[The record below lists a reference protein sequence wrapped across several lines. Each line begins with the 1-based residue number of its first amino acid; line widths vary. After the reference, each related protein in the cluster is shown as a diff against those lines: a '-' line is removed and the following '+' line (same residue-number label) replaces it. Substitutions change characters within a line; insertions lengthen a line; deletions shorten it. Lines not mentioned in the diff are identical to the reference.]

1 MSGQAW
7 ILSDGATR
15 GASSDREGLGC
26 CGDALH
32 DHGPDALG
40 ILRAIVFPAH
50 QIMTAPFR
58 SLAAG
63 VFAILL
69 SGNVLADSAA
79 AGRYYEDGLKRFEAR
94 DVTGAIIQL
103 KNALQEDRGMLAA
116 HLLLA
121 RAYLD
126 QGDVGPAEVAFRE
139 ASRLGVNRAEV
150 AVPMAR
156 IYLLQGRPKVLLDTV
171 SAEGL
176 PPAVRLQVLT
186 LRGSAYAALGRH
198 AEAERS
204 YAEARAIDPASPV
217 PLAVEVPMLIAAG
230 KLDLA
235 RQRADQAVRLG
246 PEYAPAF
253 NARAS
258 VLHATG
264 SLAAALDDYERAVAL
279 DPGLVDAAVA
289 RAGILVDL
297 GRSDEA
303 RAMLVAVL
311 GGAAEPRASYLLAL
325 IAERAGDGAQ
335 AARHLADAAG
345 LVDALPPDW
354 VAGHEQLLMV
364 GALAHHAGRQSEKAR
379 KYLETAVSR
388 YPNNLG
394 ARRLLASIHLD
405 MGDHAR
411 ATGLLEHVLRVQPDD
426 PQALHLLGR
435 VNLAQRRYGKAT
447 ELLERAARSGDA
459 GAQAALGFSRLA
471 GGDTAAAVA
480 SLQAAFDQTPR
491 DLVVANALANALL
504 RQGDAKGALAVAE
517 KASAALPG
525 SPASLNLLGG
535 MRAAAGDPDG
545 ARTAY
550 SQALERDPNFPPARL
565 NLARL
570 DVAEGRVEQARSAY
584 AALLKSNRND
594 AVAMYESG
602 MLERGA
608 GNLEAAMRWFEKA
621 VAERPADP
629 LFGAALVSARTEAGD
644 KAGALEAAK
653 ALASRRSSD
662 LSVLAALAE
671 AQIGVGDERAAQQ
684 TLREMTKLAE
694 YDAVKLVRIGYLQLA
709 ASNPSG
715 AAYAAQKALQG
726 KPKDEAAMVLE
737 VEAALL
743 DPELSPT
750 AVDGLLAALRSA
762 HPVSASSF
770 RLAGDVAVGRK
781 RYGEADRHYQEA
793 FRLQPTLDLLRRR
806 ASVAVLKGEPK
817 SVVPLLTAW
826 LAEKGEDAR
835 VRDML
840 AELWMRD
847 GNWKAARAEYER
859 LVADGRAGASVYN
872 NLANVLLMLGE
883 GDPVSLAEKAL
894 SLSPGNVGVIDT
906 LGWALARAGRLDEAM
921 RHLRDARLRA
931 PDDPEIRWHLGYAL
945 ARQGRIDEARAEL
958 SIALQRAP
966 GGAWAD
972 EARTLLDEFK

>member
-1 MSGQAW
+1 MH
-7 ILSDGATR
+7 R
-15 GASSDREGLGC
+15 C
-26 CGDALH
+26 H
-32 DHGPDALG
+32 PDALG
-40 ILRAIVFPAH
+40 ILGATVFVPPE
-50 QIMTAPFR
+50 IMTAPFR

-63 VFAILL
+63 VLAIFL

-94 DVTGAIIQL
+94 DVAGAIIQL

-139 ASRLGVNRAEV
+139 ASRLGVSRAEV

-186 LRGSAYAALGRH
+186 LRGSAHAALGQH

-217 PLAVEVPMLIAAG
+217 PLAAEVPMLIAAG
-230 KLDLA
+230 KRDLA
-235 RQRADQAVRLG
+235 RERAEQAVRLG

-264 SLAAALDDYERAVAL
+264 SLAAALGDYERAVAL
-279 DPGLVDAAVA
+279 DPGLVDATVA
-289 RAGILVDL
+289 RAGILIDL
-297 GRSDEA
+297 GRGDEA
-303 RAMLVAVL
+303 RAALVPVLDGAV
-311 GGAAEPRASYLLAL
+311 EPRASYLLAL
-325 IAERAGDGAQ
+325 LAERAGDSGQ
-335 AARHLADAAG
+335 SARHLAEAAG
-345 LVDALPPDW
+345 LVDALPADW

-364 GALAHHAGRQSEKAR
+364 GALAHHAGRQLEKAR
-379 KYLETAVSR
+379 KYLETAVGR

-411 ATGLLEHVLRVQPDD
+411 ATGLLDHVLRVQPDD

-435 VNLAQRRYGKAT
+435 VNLAQQRYGKAA
-447 ELLERAARSGDA
+447 ELLERAARGGA
-459 GAQAALGFSRLA
+459 VGAQAALGFSRLA
-471 GGDTAAAVA
+471 GGDTAAAVE
-480 SLQAAFDQTPR
+480 SLQAAFDRTPH
-491 DLVVANALANALL
+491 DFVVANALANALI
-504 RQGDAKGALAVAE
+504 RQGNPKGALAVAE
-517 KASAALPG
+517 KAALALPG
-525 SPASLNLLGG
+525 SPLSLNLLGG
-535 MRAAAGDPDG
+535 MRAAAGDPAG

-550 SQALERDPNFPPARL
+550 SQALERDANFPPARL

-570 DVAEGRVEQARSAY
+570 DVADGRFEHARSAY
-584 AALLKSNRND
+584 AALLKSNRSD

-602 MLERGA
+602 LLEQRV
-608 GNLEAAMRWFEKA
+608 GNPDAAIRWFEKA

-629 LFGAALVSARTEAGD
+629 LFGITLVSARAAAGD

-662 LSVLAALAE
+662 LPVLAALAE
-671 AQIGVGDERAAQQ
+671 AQIGIGDEKAAQQ

-694 YDAVKLVRIGYLQLA
+694 YDAAKLVRVGYLQLA

-737 VEAALL
+737 IEAALL
-743 DPELSPT
+743 DAEVGPAT
-750 AVDGLLAALRSA
+750 IDGLVASLRSA
-762 HPVSASSF
+762 HPRSASGL
-770 RLAGDVAVGRK
+770 RLAGDVAVTRK
-781 RYGEADRHYQEA
+781 RYGEAERHYEEA
-793 FRLQPTLDLLRRR
+793 FRLQPTLELLKRR

-817 SVVPLLTAW
+817 SAVPLLTTW
-826 LAEKGEDAR
+826 LADRGEDAG
-835 VRDML
+835 VREML
-840 AELWMRD
+840 AELWMR
-847 GNWKAARAEYER
+847 GRNWKAARAEYER
-859 LVADGRAGASVYN
+859 LLADNRAGPNVYN

-906 LGWALARAGRLDEAM
+906 LGWSLARAGRLDEAM

-931 PDDPEIRWHLGYAL
+931 PHDPEIRWHLGYAL

-958 SIALQRAP
+958 RLALQGAP
-966 GGAWAD
+966 GGAWID
-972 EARTLLDEFK
+972 EASALLRELQ